1 MPSNVYAGGVYAGRR
16 RRRRGMPIAA
26 LKALAKYR
34 ASKKGKTAMVDPMNG
49 GRRRGRRRGMR
60 CF

>member
-16 RRRRGMPIAA
+16 RGRKRGMPIAA

-34 ASKKGKTAMVDPMNG
+34 ASKNKKTSMMPDMG
-49 GRRRGRRRGMR
+49 GRRRRRRTRIM
-60 CF
+60 